1 MGATTTTR
9 NGLGSFGGGLG
20 VLRCCSV
27 REWSDAGEA
36 ESRLQ
41 TLGSALFKGL
51 VVARGLQD
59 GRALGGLNEYFPYVS
74 TRDKD

>member
-1 MGATTTTR
+1 MGGATPPR

-20 VLRCCSV
+20 VMRCCSF

-36 ESRLQ
+36 ESRLL
-41 TLGSALFKGL
+41 TLDWALFKGL

>member
-1 MGATTTTR
+1 MGATTPPR

-20 VLRCCSV
+20 VLRCCSF
-27 REWSDAGEA
+27 RELSDAGEA

-41 TLGSALFKGL
+41 TLGWALFMGL

-59 GRALGGLNEYFPYVS
+59 GRALGGLNEYLPYVS
-74 TRDKD
+74 TRGTD